1 MATRQQII
9 DEAVAL
15 VETLKA
21 RGATH
26 GQGDTNFIVLA
37 GLLNACG
44 YRRIG
49 GNETGSV
56 MFALTPIDACLFY
69 EVSKIARIICG
80 DRLEPDHHIDTAGY
94 AIIAAAIVRSLKE

>member
-49 GNETGSV
+49 VNETAQ
-56 MFALTPIDACLFY
+56 FALTPIDACLFY